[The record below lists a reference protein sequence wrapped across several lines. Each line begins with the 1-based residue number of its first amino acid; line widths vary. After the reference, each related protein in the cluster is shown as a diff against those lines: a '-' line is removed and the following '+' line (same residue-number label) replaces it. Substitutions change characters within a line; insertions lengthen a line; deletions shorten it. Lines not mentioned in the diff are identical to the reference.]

1 MKEFLDVTVLSI
13 LQGVA
18 EFLPISSSGHL
29 VILQHVLD
37 VPESIRMS
45 LEVFLHAGTLLA
57 VFAFYRR
64 RIGSILAGLAARDA
78 VERRAAWEY
87 AGKIALSALP
97 AVAVY
102 FVFRHDIE
110 SLVTNARMVG
120 ALLMFTGAV
129 LLGTRY
135 LPRGERPVCFLRALI
150 MGIGQAIALLPGV
163 SRSGMT
169 LAAARGGRVG
179 PSEAAEFSFLMS
191 APLIM
196 GGVLL
201 ELLKFAKGEATT
213 GGLSWGVLAWGV
225 VLSAAVGYF
234 SLALLLRALKGRWF
248 WLFGPYCIL
257 AGLLT
262 ICFC

>member
-1 MKEFLDVTVLSI
+1 MKEFLDITVLAV

-29 VILQHVLD
+29 VILQHILD
-37 VPESIRMS
+37 VPENLRMKI
-45 LEVFLHAGTLLA
+45 EVFLHAGTLLA
-57 VFAFYRR
+57 VFAFYFRQ
-64 RIGSILAGLAARDA
+64 IGSLLAGLIARDPDG
-78 VERRAAWEY
+78 RRAAWSY
-87 AGKIALSALP
+87 VGKLVASALP
-97 AVAVY
+97 AVVVY
-102 FVFRHDIE
+102 FLFRHDIDA
-110 SLVTNARMVG
+110 LVENARMVG
-120 ALLMFTGAV
+120 ALLMFTGAI

-135 LPRGERPVCFLRALI
+135 LPRGERPVCFLRALA

-169 LAAARGGRVG
+169 LAAARGGHVG

-201 ELLKFAKGEATT
+201 EFVKGEVST

-225 VLSAAVGYF
+225 GLSAVVGYV

-248 WLFGPYCIL
+248 WLFGPYCIV

-262 ICFC
+262 LVFC

>member
-1 MKEFLDVTVLSI
+1 MKEFFDVTVLAV
-13 LQGVA
+13 LQGIA

-29 VILQHVLD
+29 VILQHILE
-37 VPESIRMS
+37 VPEELRMR
-45 LEVFLHAGTLLA
+45 LEVFLHAGTIIS

-64 RIGSILAGLAARDA
+64 RIGAILTGLVARGADA
-78 VERRAAWEY
+78 RRVAWSY
-87 AGKIALSALP
+87 AWKLVVSALP
-97 AVAVY
+97 AVVVY
-102 FVFRHDIE
+102 FMFRHDIDA
-110 SLVTNARMVG
+110 LVENARMVG
-120 ALLMFTGAV
+120 ALLMFTGAI

-179 PSEAAEFSFLMS
+179 PADAAEFSFLMS

-201 ELLKFAKGEATT
+201 ECVKGEAST
-213 GGLSWGVLAWGV
+213 GGLSWGILAWGV

-248 WLFGPYCIL
+248 WIFGPYCIA

-262 ICFC
+262 LIFC